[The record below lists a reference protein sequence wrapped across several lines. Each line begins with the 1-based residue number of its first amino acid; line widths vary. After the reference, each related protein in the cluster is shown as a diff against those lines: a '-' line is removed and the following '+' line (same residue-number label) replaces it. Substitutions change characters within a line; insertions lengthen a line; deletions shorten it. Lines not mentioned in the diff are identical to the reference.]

1 MQQIYNCT
9 SIQFQKFYYPFTVR
23 KNCSSD
29 REKKIKFEAEVR
41 EFAKKISQQVR
52 TILKNIITFLLGI
65 PIARVAGGMNAPK
78 GSNPW
83 AASIRLHGFESGNT
97 YHHCGGVL
105 LSEFHILTAAHC
117 METHPLNTYRIRVG
131 DWDAEV
137 KMFQI

>member
-1 MQQIYNCT
+1 MIEDVIL
-9 SIQFQKFYYPFTVR
+9 IQENF
-23 KNCSSD
+23 
-29 REKKIKFEAEVR
+29 
-41 EFAKKISQQVR
+41 
-52 TILKNIITFLLGI
+52 ILGT
-65 PIARVAGGMNAPK
+65 PIARVAGGMKAPK

-131 DWDAEV
+131 DWDNEV
-137 KMFQI
+137 NLISIIFFEFLLKA

>member
-1 MQQIYNCT
+1 
-9 SIQFQKFYYPFTVR
+9 
-23 KNCSSD
+23 
-29 REKKIKFEAEVR
+29 
-41 EFAKKISQQVR
+41 
-52 TILKNIITFLLGI
+52 
-65 PIARVAGGMNAPK
+65 MNAPK

-137 KMFQI
+137 KMFQIQKHVCIILNFQEDVVKIQVFVFPPQTELRSQCN

>member
-1 MQQIYNCT
+1 LKLNLENLQENI
-9 SIQFQKFYYPFTVR
+9 
-23 KNCSSD
+23 
-29 REKKIKFEAEVR
+29 RECQNNFGNK
-41 EFAKKISQQVR
+41 
-52 TILKNIITFLLGI
+52 ITFLLGI